1 MSTTGVPL
9 VSYGQ
14 LACLYVFFFY
24 MWGLYVLFF
33 LFFLSFFIIPY
44 QAQGDVVLG
53 GTVNGSG
60 TMWMRAT
67 RIGQGSLLS
76 QIVRLMES
84 AQMSKAPIQALADRI
99 SSVFVPVVVLL
110 ALVTLVAW
118 CAMYMVLL
126 LMAHMMRRCVCAL
139 VCTATPSSHENNPYH
154 YQFDQW
160 PLQYWFNR
168 YTLGTLGVLSPD
180 LLPIGHTWFLLALMF
195 GIAVLVIACPCAL
208 GLATPT
214 AVMVGTGVGAQHGI
228 LIKGGDALERG
239 HKVNAIVFDKT
250 GTLTEGRPQ
259 VVATQVA
266 DGRVPESDMLLLA
279 ASVEHASE
287 HPLATAI
294 ILCAAKQLGVEC
306 AHNGHPL
313 GAAGPAVNT
322 PEDEGCNADDDA
334 SEYDDDND
342 QRALLR
348 DRKTDADGW
357 GWGGSLWDWGLP
369 GAEEEEQAW
378 EELERVEPRGAWQRP
393 QRSDWLLE
401 PREVEVLPG
410 QGIRG
415 WVRVPGPGRAYLQA
429 EGDLSTAVL
438 DVCVLVGS
446 TRMMTAAGLS
456 ISTVRVVA
464 CEWWLA
470 VSV

>member
-1 MSTTGVPL
+1 M
-9 VSYGQ
+9 
-14 LACLYVFFFY
+14 
-24 MWGLYVLFF
+24 
-33 LFFLSFFIIPY
+33 
-44 QAQGDVVLG
+44 LG

-60 TMWMRAT
+60 TLWMRAT

-99 SSVFVPVVVLL
+99 SGVFVPVVVLL
-110 ALVTLVAW
+110 ALLTLLSWCGCGRRGCGMDGCGVDCCGMVVGCGVTWVQPTALQSLTIVCSLFLFYYSLCGAPH
-118 CAMYMVLL
+118 CNNTNNTPTPI
-126 LMAHMMRRCVCAL
+126 RC
-139 VCTATPSSHENNPYH
+139 
-154 YQFDQW
+154 
-160 PLQYWFNR
+160 
-168 YTLGTLGVLSPD
+168 TLGTLGVLSPD

-279 ASVEHASE
+279 ASIEHASE

-294 ILCAAKQLGVEC
+294 IVHAAQQLGVEGTSGVC
-306 AHNGHPL
+306 VH
-313 GAAGPAVNT
+313 GAAPPAAGAS
-322 PEDEGCNADDDA
+322 EDEGCDADDDA
-334 SEYDDDND
+334 SGEDGE
-342 QRALLR
+342 RAPLR
-348 DRKTDADGW
+348 GRTTDGDGW

-378 EELERVEPRGAWQRP
+378 EELERVELRGAWQRP
-393 QRSDWLLE
+393 QRSDWLLD
-401 PREVEVLPG
+401 PRDVEVMPG
-410 QGIRG
+410 
-415 WVRVPGPGRAYLQA
+415 VRLSDWLGGCWGEGL
-429 EGDLSTAVL
+429 EGD
-438 DVCVLVGS
+438 
-446 TRMMTAAGLS
+446 
-456 ISTVRVVA
+456 
-464 CEWWLA
+464 
-470 VSV
+470 